1 MRMIRYNILSIKV
14 TLERLPK
21 KEKGFVFEFV
31 EFELGP
37 EEEAVV
43 QIGWVPQ
50 NGTPL
55 RETILAKFGKFHMQ
69 IKINA
74 TGIAPIQKVGYKT
87 PYKTSAMVL
96 RKIGVITSLLAIKY

>member
-1 MRMIRYNILSIKV
+1 MQMIRYDILSIKV
-14 TLERLPK
+14 TLERLPN

-55 RETILAKFGKFHMQ
+55 RETILAKFGKFHTQ

-87 PYKTSAMVL
+87 PYETSTML
-96 RKIGVITSLLAIKY
+96 LKIGVITS